1 MKTPL
6 FTHLATVKQDVF
18 AGMVVFLVALPLCL
32 GVAQASGMPPLAGL
46 LSGIIGGLLITAIS
60 PSPLSVSG
68 PAAGMIALVVTSIA
82 TLGSISAMLVALIL
96 AGALQIAAGLFRLGR
111 LAGLIPGTVIRGLL
125 AGIGILLI
133 VQQIP
138 VAFGYVPDRPAGSEI
153 SLHFFHDITGGSVL
167 IMAVSLVLLVLMEM
181 PRFKQSRWSALP
193 APLVVVL
200 WGIVAQFL
208 LSTSEGWQLPL
219 SQRVQLPDWSWD
231 EAWPLSAPDW
241 SALSQP
247 SLYQIAFSLALL
259 ASLETL
265 LSLEATSRIDPLK
278 RAPHSD
284 RELVAQGAG
293 NMVSGLLGGLPLTA
307 VIVRSSANVYAGAR
321 TRFSAIF
328 HGLLLA
334 LSALLLG
341 PILNTIPFASLSAI
355 LIFTGFKLAS
365 PSLFIREWRQGKTLF
380 IPFMVTVT
388 GIVGIGLLQGIG
400 LGVLCQLLISVMKA
414 EKNTLTLTQHGSIH
428 LLRIHQNIT
437 FISKPELCR
446 LLDSIPN
453 ESTVYIEVADGITLA
468 PDLRE
473 AIQAFASQAKQRKL
487 TLFLPTMMQ

>member
-1 MKTPL
+1 MKTRLP
-6 FTHLATVKQDVF
+6 FGLATVKQDVLS
-18 AGMVVFLVALPLCL
+18 GIVVFLVALPLCL

-46 LSGIIGGLLITAIS
+46 LSGIIGGLLITILS

-82 TLGSISAMLVALIL
+82 TLGSISALLVALVL
-96 AGALQIAAGLFRLGR
+96 AGILQIVAGLLRVGR

-138 VAFGYVPDRPAGSEI
+138 VAFGYVPDRPAGSDI

-167 IMAVSLVLLVLMEM
+167 IMVVSLLLLVLMEM
-181 PRFKQSRWSALP
+181 KAFKKSRLSAIP
-193 APLVVVL
+193 APLVVVI
-200 WGIVAQFL
+200 WGMFAQFL
-208 LSTSEGWQLPL
+208 LSSIEGWQLPI

-231 EAWPLSAPDW
+231 GAWPLAVPDW
-241 SALSQP
+241 SALAQP
-247 SLYQIAFSLALL
+247 SLYQIAFSIALL

-321 TRFSAIF
+321 TRFSSIF
-328 HGLLLA
+328 HGLLL
-334 LSALLLG
+334 LFSALFLG
-341 PILNTIPFASLSAI
+341 PVLNMIPLASLSAI

-365 PSLFIREWRQGKTLF
+365 PSLFISEWRQGKTQF
-380 IPFMVTVT
+380 IPFIITVS

-414 EKNTLTLTQHGSIH
+414 EKNTLTLTKHGTIH

-446 LLDSIPN
+446 LLDSLPDQ
-453 ESTVYIEVADGITLA
+453 SVVHIEVADGITLA
-468 PDLRE
+468 PDLSE
-473 AIQAFASQAKQRKL
+473 AIEAFVSQADQRKL
-487 TLFLPTMMQ
+487 TVFLPAIMR